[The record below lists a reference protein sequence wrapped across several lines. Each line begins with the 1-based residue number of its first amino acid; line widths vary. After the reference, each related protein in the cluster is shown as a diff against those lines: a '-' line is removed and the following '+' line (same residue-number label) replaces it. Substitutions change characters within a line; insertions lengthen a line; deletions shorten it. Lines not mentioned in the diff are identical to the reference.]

1 MVGVCSLKK
10 DQDRHRSHDSLVD
23 QNIEDNK
30 EDSLSTI
37 HSILKSQQ
45 QQQKNIK
52 TNRPDNFRKHDY
64 LTLSTI
70 IPKNSKISH
79 QKIEEKNC
87 AQIVDENSSQL
98 NEENNKNFEL
108 KKERGLSRTN
118 AVRPKICEQ
127 LIPETISNASSPSDS
142 LSSEGF
148 VVNSEDFHSP
158 SHPSDKSSFN
168 VTNIFNRRISPPH
181 QQQQNLSAITP
192 TSARNS
198 IQQQQQNEANEHGKG
213 SINKENRKSSSSNQL
228 ISNSIFYVPSTTTAV
243 ESKTTTPES
252 DSSSSFDPCTNA
264 LKLKRGWMNKIFG
277 TSPRPSIC
285 GGGGDSEVNL
295 EDSVQLEKLEK
306 IGFDRQQHETTSKY
320 KKRTESK
327 PIDEN
332 YSNSL
337 TKTCNSARSYN
348 DLNNPSDRR
357 NIQSSSS
364 RCFITEEAD
373 CFHQRSKS
381 SETPITSQSR
391 NNLVNFLLQHV
402 PTNSTFANPSYV
414 GMQEN
419 QKALVSSNTQKNQAP
434 IPKPRTSLVPSL
446 GAPRQ
451 ISSNDQPWPTSI
463 APMLEKESKTSIA
476 SQQQSSSLVVRPNT
490 LRLLPPP
497 QQTTISPLNKNNL
510 LRQCDSG
517 IYPEG
522 STDDIGFCVSGHT
535 FIYFKETKLQHLD
548 YPCTSSDASPQIRHR
563 SDSSSGLPLSP
574 PPPLPPK
581 RIQGSRVPKLPYD
594 IMNMLFRRNLFN
606 VFKLQRRLLWSSSD
620 KEFFANVPRL
630 ADVSKFD
637 AKLVEAHYFERP
649 KGEDITNEDGYFND
663 IFRMV
668 LPPPNVT
675 GNLHVGHALT
685 VVVED
690 SICRFNKLLGNYV
703 CWIPGFDHAGIAT
716 QTVVEKQILRKFG
729 KKREEMSNGEFLNY
743 CENWKNERIT
753 DITKQL
759 KSLGCSLD
767 WEYLFY
773 TMDENFSNAVKTAFV
788 RLYDLGLI
796 TRETRLVQS
805 FNENEPT
812 MKEQWFLKMTEM
824 NRELLKDVEE
834 ESGKLNFDPAT
845 VKGNLIE
852 FLKFEEPWCL
862 SRQLV
867 WGHKIPAYFVENSK
881 RWIVALTEEDARKQ
895 LLP

>member
-1 MVGVCSLKK
+1 MLDVAELNIDNNYKWILPKEQPEETFKNNQILNDQSEEMLNCLQINSSGESFKIPIYEAIMLIQRYGTILPKELNEMKKLGIELHPPTPAKRLKKSSKLNKESIGPPINFRHNVSARVRSSSSDDKSFSDEKILVIHRLKK

-148 VVNSEDFHSP
+148 VINSEGFVVVSATGADFHSP

-181 QQQQNLSAITP
+181 HQQQNLSAITP

-198 IQQQQQNEANEHGKG
+198 IQQQQQNEIIEHGKG

-228 ISNSIFYVPSTTTAV
+228 ISNSIFYVPSTATAV

-285 GGGGDSEVNL
+285 GAGGDSEVNL

-306 IGFDRQQHETTSKY
+306 IGFDRQQHETTPKY
-320 KKRTESK
+320 RKRTESSNIIK
-327 PIDEN
+327 SRHKSTSLNPIHHSSKERLSINTIIQMDDDYGDYDNYQQEHRPNKAFNLNFEPIDEN

-348 DLNNPSDRR
+348 DLNNPNDRR
-357 NIQSSSS
+357 NLHSSSS
-364 RCFITEEAD
+364 RCYIQEEAD

-391 NNLVNFLLQHV
+391 NDLVNFLMQHV

-419 QKALVSSNTQKNQAP
+419 QKALVSSKTEKNQAP

-451 ISSNDQPWPTSI
+451 VSSNDQPWPTSI

-490 LRLLPPP
+490 LRLHPPP
-497 QQTTISPLNKNNL
+497 QQTMMTTSPLNSLATTTTTTPSTSTSITTTNTFSNLLQENNL

-522 STDDIGFCVSGHT
+522 STDD
-535 FIYFKETKLQHLD
+535 ETKLQHLD

-581 RIQGSRVPKLPYD
+581 RIHGSRVPKLPYD
-594 IMNMLFRRNLFN
+594 IML
-606 VFKLQRRLLWSSSD
+606 
-620 KEFFANVPRL
+620 
-630 ADVSKFD
+630 
-637 AKLVEAHYFERP
+637 
-649 KGEDITNEDGYFND
+649 NE
-663 IFRMV
+663 
-668 LPPPNVT
+668 
-675 GNLHVGHALT
+675 
-685 VVVED
+685 
-690 SICRFNKLLGNYV
+690 
-703 CWIPGFDHAGIAT
+703 
-716 QTVVEKQILRKFG
+716 QQ
-729 KKREEMSNGEFLNY
+729 
-743 CENWKNERIT
+743 
-753 DITKQL
+753 Q
-759 KSLGCSLD
+759 
-767 WEYLFY
+767 
-773 TMDENFSNAVKTAFV
+773 
-788 RLYDLGLI
+788 
-796 TRETRLVQS
+796 Q
-805 FNENEPT
+805 
-812 MKEQWFLKMTEM
+812 Q
-824 NRELLKDVEE
+824 
-834 ESGKLNFDPAT
+834 
-845 VKGNLIE
+845 
-852 FLKFEEPWCL
+852 
-862 SRQLV
+862 
-867 WGHKIPAYFVENSK
+867 
-881 RWIVALTEEDARKQ
+881 
-895 LLP
+895 

>member
-1 MVGVCSLKK
+1 MLIQRYGTILPKELNEMKKLGIELHPPTPAKRLKKSSKLNKESIGPPINFRHNVSARVRSSSSDDKSFSDEKILVIHRLKK

-37 HSILKSQQ
+37 HSMLESQQ
-45 QQQKNIK
+45 QQGNIK

-70 IPKNSKISH
+70 VPKNSKIPH
-79 QKIEEKNC
+79 QQIEEKNC
-87 AQIVDENSSQL
+87 AQIVDENSSQ
-98 NEENNKNFEL
+98 NEENKNFEL

-148 VVNSEDFHSP
+148 VVNSEGFVVVSATGADFHSP

-181 QQQQNLSAITP
+181 QQQQNLSSITP

-228 ISNSIFYVPSTTTAV
+228 ISNSIFYVPSTTTATN

-264 LKLKRGWMNKIFG
+264 SKLKRGWMNKIFG
-277 TSPRPSIC
+277 TSQRPSIC
-285 GGGGDSEVNL
+285 GGVGGGDSEVNF

-306 IGFDRQQHETTSKY
+306 IGFDRQQHETTPKY
-320 KKRTESK
+320 TKRTESSNIIK
-327 PIDEN
+327 SRHKSTSLNPIHYNSKERISLNTIIQMDGDYDNYLQEHRPNKAFNLNFEPIDEN

-348 DLNNPSDRR
+348 DLNNPNDRR
-357 NIQSSSS
+357 NMQSSSS
-364 RCFITEEAD
+364 RCYLSEEAD

-391 NNLVNFLLQHV
+391 NDLVNFLMQHV
-402 PTNSTFANPSYV
+402 PTNSTFFNPSYV

-419 QKALVSSNTQKNQAP
+419 QKALVSSNTRKNQAP
-434 IPKPRTSLVPSL
+434 IPKPRTSL

-463 APMLEKESKTSIA
+463 APMLENPTSIA

-490 LRLLPPP
+490 LRLHPPP
-497 QQTTISPLNKNNL
+497 QQTVMTTSPLNSNLATTTTTPSTSTSTTTTNTFSHLLQENNL

-522 STDDIGFCVSGHT
+522 STDD
-535 FIYFKETKLQHLD
+535 ETKLQHLD
-548 YPCTSSDASPQIRHR
+548 HPSTSSDASPQIRYR
-563 SDSSSGLPLSP
+563 SDSSSGHDIIYNNNDANTSP

-581 RIQGSRVPKLPYD
+581 TIHGPPVSGQRVPPLPL
-594 IMNMLFRRNLFN
+594 NLVRR
-606 VFKLQRRLLWSSSD
+606 
-620 KEFFANVPRL
+620 
-630 ADVSKFD
+630 
-637 AKLVEAHYFERP
+637 VE
-649 KGEDITNEDGYFND
+649 
-663 IFRMV
+663 
-668 LPPPNVT
+668 
-675 GNLHVGHALT
+675 
-685 VVVED
+685 
-690 SICRFNKLLGNYV
+690 RF
-703 CWIPGFDHAGIAT
+703 
-716 QTVVEKQILRKFG
+716 Q
-729 KKREEMSNGEFLNY
+729 
-743 CENWKNERIT
+743 
-753 DITKQL
+753 
-759 KSLGCSLD
+759 
-767 WEYLFY
+767 
-773 TMDENFSNAVKTAFV
+773 
-788 RLYDLGLI
+788 
-796 TRETRLVQS
+796 
-805 FNENEPT
+805 
-812 MKEQWFLKMTEM
+812 
-824 NRELLKDVEE
+824 
-834 ESGKLNFDPAT
+834 
-845 VKGNLIE
+845 
-852 FLKFEEPWCL
+852 
-862 SRQLV
+862 
-867 WGHKIPAYFVENSK
+867 
-881 RWIVALTEEDARKQ
+881 
-895 LLP
+895 